1 MASGEFSTQH
11 KKILFLLFGA
21 IGDVTRALPLL
32 TRVRRYHP
40 EAYIAWAVEPAAAAL
55 LNSHPAL
62 DELFLFER
70 QNGISAFLSFLKKVR
85 NSNFDLVLDLQRH
98 AKSGLVSFCSRA
110 PDRLGFHRT
119 NTKEANWLYSTRTIK
134 PVREFSLKLN
144 QYLFFADALGLPDD
158 GIDFGLQLEHHE
170 QLKIDRSLRGISKP
184 FVTFYLGS
192 SWQSRNW
199 FPSLTANVA
208 KTLSERYGTSAILLG
223 TQDERCFAEKVY
235 SELRNVETINLTGKT
250 DLRELIGI
258 LSRSA
263 LAIGPDSGP
272 MHIAAAVG
280 TPVISLWGATSPI
293 RSAPWG
299 SEQLAIAGTAACSP
313 CYSRNC
319 PIERACMKRITVE
332 QVVNKAE
339 DILETITTR

>member
-1 MASGEFSTQH
+1 MAPGEFSTQR

-40 EAYIAWAVEPAAAAL
+40 KAYIAWAIEPAAAAL
-55 LNSHPAL
+55 LNGHPAL

-70 QNGISAFLSFLKKVR
+70 QNGITAFLSFLKKVHKGK
-85 NSNFDLVLDLQRH
+85 FDLVLDLQRH

-119 NTKEANWLYSTRTIK
+119 NTKEANWLCSTRTIK

-144 QYLFFADALGLPDD
+144 QYLFFAEALGLPDD
-158 GIDFGLQLEHHE
+158 GVRFGLQLERLE
-170 QLKIDRSLRGISKP
+170 QLKIDRTLRSISAP
-184 FVTFYLGS
+184 FITFYLGS

-199 FPSLTANVA
+199 FPSSTANVA
-208 KTLSERYGTSAILLG
+208 KALSEKYGTSAVLLG
-223 TQDERCFAEKVY
+223 TRNEMCFAEKVN
-235 SELRNVETINLTGKT
+235 SQLANVETINLTGKT

-280 TPVISLWGATSPI
+280 TPVISLWGATSPV

-299 SEQLAIAGTAACSP
+299 SEQLAIEGSAACSP
-313 CYSRNC
+313 CYSPKC
-319 PIERACMKRITVE
+319 PIERACMRRITVE

-339 DILETITTR
+339 GILEKSTTR